1 MLSCFHSRRGRR
13 ALTDKVTKE
22 IEDWPLVQKAY
33 ESGQYDRL
41 INEALYGQPEA
52 PPWSW
57 DGHVTPANS
66 LAAAADTI
74 DVKDEN

>member
-1 MLSCFHSRRGRR
+1 MHTRQSHEGNRGL
-13 ALTDKVTKE
+13 AAG
-22 IEDWPLVQKAY
+22 P
-33 ESGQYDRL
+33 ESVRIWQYDRL

-52 PPWSW
+52 PSWSW

-66 LAAAADTI
+66 LAAATDTT